1 MTPAILNRPDSTID
15 EGAEASRHLRGGVSS
30 CGAARS
36 TAGCGAARLLLGLDM
51 RHRLG

>member
-1 MTPAILNRPDSTID
+1 M
-15 EGAEASRHLRGGVSS
+15 SS
-30 CGAARS
+30 CTMILLTCNNLTRPYGGHKDASAARS